1 MKDLARLLAA
11 ALFGAAIA
19 VEGSAFAQ
27 KTEPSH
33 MDVRFDRL
41 ERGMDVL
48 ASQIADVDRDLR
60 NACGNR

>member
-19 VEGSAFAQ
+19 VEASAVAQ
-27 KTEPSH
+27 APTH
-33 MDVRFDRL
+33 LDVRFDRL

-48 ASQIADVDRDLR
+48 ASQLADVDREVR
-60 NACGNR
+60 NCANH